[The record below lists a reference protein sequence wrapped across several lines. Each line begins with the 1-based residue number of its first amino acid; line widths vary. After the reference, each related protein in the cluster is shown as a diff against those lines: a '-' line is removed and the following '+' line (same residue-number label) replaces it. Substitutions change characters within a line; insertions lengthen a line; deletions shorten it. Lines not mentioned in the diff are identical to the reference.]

1 MRSVPCSRESAAPMV
16 GRKAGVST
24 TCGPS
29 EQGTPASRGRGRGRV
44 RVGVRVRVKG

>member
-24 TCGPS
+24 ICGPS
-29 EQGTPASRGRGRGRV
+29 EHGTPASRARDRV
-44 RVGVRVRVKG
+44 RVRA